1 MSAFKIQQAVRC
13 LKGGGLVAYPTES
26 VYGVGCD
33 PFNVDAVYRLLA
45 LKHRDEAKGL
55 ILVAANRHQVKTL
68 LPDLSDQQLNFLEQS
83 SLAEPLT
90 GLLADENDDI
100 PPWIK
105 GRHSRVA
112 IRISRHPMVQ
122 ELCLLFGGAIV
133 SSSANITGF
142 PSAKSPL
149 QVRQQLQSGL
159 DYLLV
164 GPLGGA
170 RKPSRIQDLCS
181 NTIIRP

>member
-1 MSAFKIQQAVRC
+1 MSAFKIQQAVRY
-13 LKGGGLVAYPTES
+13 LRGGGLVAYPTES
-26 VYGVGCD
+26 VYGVGCA
-33 PFNVDAVYRLLA
+33 PFNADAVYRLLA
-45 LKHRDEAKGL
+45 LKHREESKGL
-55 ILVAANRHQVKTL
+55 ILVAANRFQVKAL
-68 LPDLSDQQLNFLEQS
+68 LPNLSEQQLSLLEQS
-83 SLAEPLT
+83 TLTEPLT
-90 GLLADENDDI
+90 GLLADENDHI

-149 QVRQQLQSGL
+149 QVRQQLQRGL

-170 RKPSRIQDLCS
+170 SRPSRIQDLCS
-181 NTIIRP
+181 NAIIRP

>member
-33 PFNVDAVYRLLA
+33 PFNADAVYRLLA

-55 ILVAANRHQVKTL
+55 ILVAANRYQVETL
-68 LPDLSDQQLNFLEQS
+68 LQDLSDQQLNLLEQS

-90 GLLADENDDI
+90 CLLADENDHI

-149 QVRQQLQSGL
+149 QVRQQLQGGL

-164 GPLGGA
+164 GQLGGA
-170 RKPSRIQDLCS
+170 HKPSRIQDLCN

>member
-1 MSAFKIQQAVRC
+1 MSAFKTQQAVRC

-26 VYGVGCD
+26 VYGLGCD
-33 PFNVDAVYRLLA
+33 PFNAAAVYRLLA

-55 ILVAANRHQVKTL
+55 ILVAANRDQVKTL
-68 LPDLSDQQLNFLEQS
+68 LPDVSDKQLNLLEQS

-90 GLLADENDDI
+90 GLLPDENDHI

-112 IRISRHPMVQ
+112 IRISKHPLVQ
-122 ELCLLFGGAIV
+122 ELCLLFGAALV
-133 SSSANITGF
+133 SSSANVTGF
-142 PSAKSPL
+142 APAKTPL